1 MAITI
6 TNENFQS
13 EVIESMV
20 PVLVDLWAAWCGP
33 CQILS
38 PVVDEIASSHPE
50 IKVCKINVDEQPQ
63 LAQTFAVNAIPTL
76 LIFKK
81 GKVVQQLIGVQPKST
96 ILAALV

>member
-20 PVLVDLWAAWCGP
+20 PVLVDFWAAWCGP

-38 PVVDEIASSHPE
+38 PVVDEIASSG
-50 IKVCKINVDEQPQ
+50 IRRWS
-63 LAQTFAVNAIPTL
+63 
-76 LIFKK
+76 
-81 GKVVQQLIGVQPKST
+81 GKLRGSLQD
-96 ILAALV
+96 

>member
-6 TNENFQS
+6 TNENFHS

-20 PVLVDLWAAWCGP
+20 PVLVDFWAAWCGP
-33 CQILS
+33 CQMLS

-63 LAQTFAVNAIPTL
+63 LAQAFAVNAIPTL

>member
-20 PVLVDLWAAWCGP
+20 PVLVDFWAAWCGP

>member
-1 MAITI
+1 MALTI

-20 PVLVDLWAAWCGP
+20 PVLVDFWAAWCGP

>member
-20 PVLVDLWAAWCGP
+20 PVLVDFWAAWCGP

-38 PVVDEIASSHPE
+38 PVVDE